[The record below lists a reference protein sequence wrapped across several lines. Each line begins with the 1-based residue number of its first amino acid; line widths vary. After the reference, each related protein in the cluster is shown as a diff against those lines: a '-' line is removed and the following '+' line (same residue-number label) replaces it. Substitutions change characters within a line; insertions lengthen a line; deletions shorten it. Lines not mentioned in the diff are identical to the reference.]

1 MVTSRSLHECLYLLA
16 LYLVG
21 DGLVVKIFY
30 LLTVRK
36 AAISQQIYSLS
47 SNMNTV
53 TIQNLTSLFAIA
65 G

>member
-1 MVTSRSLHECLYLLA
+1 M
-16 LYLVG
+16 G